1 MVQFSWGVFVVI
13 PFSLCPR
20 GVREEG
26 GSSSETI
33 RFAKLLSV
41 AAQTVSQAPC
51 LGGKFF
57 ISVRKVATH
66 REENEGRGGG
76 VQVKQLN
83 VGCGEGVGAQT
94 VF

>member
-13 PFSLCPR
+13 PISLCPR
-20 GVREEG
+20 GQGGWG

-57 ISVRKVATH
+57 YQRAKSSDSSGG
-66 REENEGRGGG
+66 ERGERRGS
-76 VQVKQLN
+76 
-83 VGCGEGVGAQT
+83 ASQT
-94 VF
+94 T